1 MILIPVLY
9 RPCQIPSTLR
19 FITYLDY
26 TTEHA
31 RKYFWNKLLA
41 SLGYKSNST
50 SKGDLQLIFISCVF
64 KYPKYDK
71 KIVKSGEEQV
81 EEGSNGVNLLQSIVY
96 LKKNYL
102 LKTFGP
108 MGPYAFLLGRF
119 N

>member
-1 MILIPVLY
+1 MILIPILY
-9 RPCQIPSTLR
+9 RPYQIPSTLR

-41 SLGYKSNST
+41 SLGYKGNST

-71 KIVKSGEEQV
+71 EIVKSGEEQV
-81 EEGSNGVNLLQSIVY
+81 EEASNGVNLLQSIVY
-96 LKKNYL
+96 LKK
-102 LKTFGP
+102 TI
-108 MGPYAFLLGRF
+108 
-119 N
+119 

>member
-50 SKGDLQLIFISCVF
+50 SKGDL
-64 KYPKYDK
+64 
-71 KIVKSGEEQV
+71 
-81 EEGSNGVNLLQSIVY
+81 
-96 LKKNYL
+96 
-102 LKTFGP
+102 
-108 MGPYAFLLGRF
+108 
-119 N
+119 

>member
-1 MILIPVLY
+1 MILIPILY
-9 RPCQIPSTLR
+9 RPYQIPLTLR

-102 LKTFGP
+102 KTFGP